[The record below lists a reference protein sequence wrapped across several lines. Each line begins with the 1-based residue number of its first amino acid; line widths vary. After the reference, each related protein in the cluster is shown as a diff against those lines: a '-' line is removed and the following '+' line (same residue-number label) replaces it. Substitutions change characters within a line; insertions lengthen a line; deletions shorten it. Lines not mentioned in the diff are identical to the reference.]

1 MQHALI
7 AAAVALGLAL
17 PAAAV
22 PAATVPA
29 ATDYWSEFEA
39 GVEAYAAGRHAEAA
53 GRFRPLAEAGDDRAQ
68 YWLGI
73 MYFEGK
79 GVPQDDVRAYLWLG
93 LAADQDNRAARLGRD
108 SVARRM
114 SAERRAQAERLLAAR
129 RRGD

>member
-1 MQHALI
+1 MQRALI
-7 AAAVALGLAL
+7 AAAVALGLAM
-17 PAAAV
+17 PAAAE
-22 PAATVPA
+22 
-29 ATDYWSEFEA
+29 YWSEFEA
-39 GVEAYAAGRHAEAA
+39 GVDAYAAGRHAEAA
-53 GRFRPLAEAGDDRAQ
+53 SRFRPLAEAGDDRAQ

-93 LAADQDNRAARLGRD
+93 LAADQDNRAAGIGRD

-129 RRGD
+129 RKGD